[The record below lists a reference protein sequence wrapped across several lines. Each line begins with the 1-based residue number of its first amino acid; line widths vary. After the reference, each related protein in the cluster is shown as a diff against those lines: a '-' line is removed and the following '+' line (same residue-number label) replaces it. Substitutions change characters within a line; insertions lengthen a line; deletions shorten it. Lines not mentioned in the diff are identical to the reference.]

1 MDPTVIVTAAVVF
14 WGIVLGG
21 GIYTVRRFLRAYER
35 RTSNEPEV
43 AALRARV
50 AALEASLENVQRS
63 LGRLDASH
71 ELTTKLLG
79 ARSGSGERTT

>member
-1 MDPTVIVTAAVVF
+1 MDPIVILTTAVVF

-35 RTSNEPEV
+35 RAGNEPEL

-50 AALEASLENVQRS
+50 AALEESLENVHGS
-63 LGRLDASH
+63 LERLDASQ
-71 ELTTKLLG
+71 EFTTKLLG
-79 ARSGSGERTT
+79 ARAGGGERTS